1 MKKKVV
7 KKVEAQIIYVD
18 GKNQHLEDETIFA
31 VHPNKLQWLSYFEKE
46 SFDQVIVQ
54 NTPTSYL
61 KSINF
66 FFMGKIL
73 KPNSIVEVF
82 IDQPISVMQ
91 ALDASEIEA
100 NAKLAGFVDIQQHE
114 IEYFVKDGDKDIKI
128 KSLKV
133 SMVRSDKAGD
143 SSTKEAA
150 LKGKSK

>member
-7 KKVEAQIIYVD
+7 KKVETLVVYVD
-18 GKNQHLEDETIFA
+18 GKNQHLEEENIFSI
-31 VHPNKLQWLSYFEKE
+31 HPSKLQWLSYFEKE
-46 SFDQVIVQ
+46 SFDQIIVQ
-54 NTPTSYL
+54 NTATSFL

-73 KPNSIVEVF
+73 KPNSLVEVF

-143 SSTKEAA
+143 SATKEAA
-150 LKGKSK
+150 LKGKTK

>member
-1 MKKKVV
+1 MKKKTV
-7 KKVEAQIIYVD
+7 KKVQVNTLIVD
-18 GKNQHLEDETIFA
+18 TKNQHLDDDTVYAI
-31 VHPNKLQWLSYFEKE
+31 HPAKLQWLSFFEKE
-46 SFDQVIVQ
+46 SFDKVIVKS
-54 NTPTSYL
+54 TPTSSL
-61 KSINF
+61 KSISF

-82 IDQPISVMQ
+82 VDQPISVMQ

-128 KSLKV
+128 KTLKM
-133 SMVRSDKAGD
+133 SMVRGDKAGE

-150 LKGKSK
+150 LKTKK

>member
-1 MKKKVV
+1 
-7 KKVEAQIIYVD
+7 
-18 GKNQHLEDETIFA
+18 
-31 VHPNKLQWLSYFEKE
+31 
-46 SFDQVIVQ
+46 
-54 NTPTSYL
+54 
-61 KSINF
+61 
-66 FFMGKIL
+66 
-73 KPNSIVEVF
+73 
-82 IDQPISVMQ
+82 MQ